1 MQVALD
7 SARLRNE
14 YVKTTSR
21 VRHYA
26 RSRSTSPSNRE
37 RVRDDRASPQHGTLL
52 QQHLSWTARRTIQ
65 ILLCRIQQAL
75 YFPKVSYV
83 PSSTSAPPNNFRS
96 SNNLPTRYAS
106 SLLGVVRTTPYIDLI
121 LTSVPVLV
129 IIPMHPLIFPSRH
142 RPYSSTKH

>member
-1 MQVALD
+1 MLWKMCMQVALD

-96 SNNLPTRYAS
+96 SNNLPTRTS
-106 SLLGVVRTTPYIDLI
+106 IITTFEDMSQDGDDSTVITNI
-121 LTSVPVLV
+121 TPV
-129 IIPMHPLIFPSRH
+129 IFLED
-142 RPYSSTKH
+142 